1 MKAIHDDYIT
11 RSTKIIFN
19 YALPV
24 LVFQKMLHI
33 EGFSGE
39 AVVGVALFLGMTIL
53 VMILTLLLMAG
64 CESAIR
70 GSVVQ
75 GAFRG
80 NLAILGLAVVQN
92 LFGAL
97 EIGYMILL
105 IAVTMPIY
113 NLLAI
118 MVLGHTAQRSWLGTL
133 KSTGINLIRNPLIW
147 GIGGGSLCNLLNI
160 TFPKPVI
167 DSLANFSSIALP
179 LALIGIGGSLQLK
192 SLIDGAKYWSVSTF
206 MKLIF
211 LPGGILLAGHA
222 LSLDSAL
229 LRVIVIAGAEPAA
242 VSSYVMAEGFGADVR
257 LAGEIVTITTLI
269 SAASITLWAMI
280 LL

>member
-1 MKAIHDDYIT
+1 MKAINADYIT
-11 RSTKIIFN
+11 QSTKIVFN

-33 EGFSGE
+33 EGFSDE
-39 AVVGVALFLGMTIL
+39 IVVGVALFLGMTVL
-53 VMILTLLLMAG
+53 VMILTWFLMAR
-64 CESAIR
+64 CVPAIR

-92 LFGAL
+92 LFGVL
-97 EIGYMILL
+97 EIGYMVVL
-105 IAVTMPIY
+105 IAVTMPTY

-118 MVLGHTAQRSWLGTL
+118 IVLGHDAQRSWLGTL
-133 KSTGINLIRNPLIW
+133 KSTGINLIRNPLVW

-167 DSLANFSSIALP
+167 DSLANFSSLTLP

-192 SLIDGAKYWSVSTF
+192 SLIHGAKYWSVSAF
-206 MKLIF
+206 MKLIL

-222 LSLDSAL
+222 LSLDTAL
-229 LRVIVIAGAEPAA
+229 LRVVVLAGAGPTAF
-242 VSSYVMAEGFGADVR
+242 SSYVMAEGFGADVR